1 MTPLER
7 TVAEF
12 CVPRGTL
19 ADRLGH
25 QSVWKSGN
33 PDDYVQHLTYCGV
46 CRDLDAGGDG
56 LGGRR

>member
-1 MTPLER
+1 MTPQELA
-7 TVAEF
+7 VAEF

-25 QSVWKSGN
+25 QSVWKSGD
-33 PDDYVQHLTYCGV
+33 PADYTHHVTYCAV

-56 LGGRR
+56 LGNPR

>member
-1 MTPLER
+1 MIPGDRLL
-7 TVAEF
+7 AEF
-12 CVPRGTL
+12 WAASGTL
-19 ADRLGH
+19 EDRLGH

-33 PDDYVQHLTYCGV
+33 PADYVEHVKDCTV